1 MGWTGLG
8 SDENDGAMDLML
20 DLREAVD
27 KELGDEHQAMI
38 ERKLLQMVEEA
49 YHLSD
54 FWGLLVATRKA

>member
-1 MGWTGLG
+1 MG